1 MSETVEAPRAL
12 LLQVSHWGPC
22 IPRYGCESTG
32 KPSSGWSQPLNVQGL
47 GDWTGRWQSQ
57 RPQLKE
63 ALGARNQLLSDLV
76 AKNSELWVL
85 ILEAHY
91 PGL

>member
-1 MSETVEAPRAL
+1 M
-12 LLQVSHWGPC
+12 
-22 IPRYGCESTG
+22 
-32 KPSSGWSQPLNVQGL
+32 NVQGP

-85 ILEAHY
+85 MLEAHY